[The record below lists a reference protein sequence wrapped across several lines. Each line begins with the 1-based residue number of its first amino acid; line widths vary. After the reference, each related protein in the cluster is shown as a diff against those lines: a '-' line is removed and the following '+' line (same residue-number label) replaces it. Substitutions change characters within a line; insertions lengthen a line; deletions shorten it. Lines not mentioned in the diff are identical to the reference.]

1 MAIYSAN
8 RRRTMLILLLT
19 SALLITLDLRGNA
32 VFDAARSGFGYAMR
46 PFETAGEVITRPVTR
61 AWRGMTEYDDLRREN
76 RALREQLDQQRG
88 DLIAAQSALVE
99 NRELAALAGLETLG
113 DYDRVT
119 ARIIGSS
126 PSNFDQRIEIDRG
139 TLHGL
144 RNGMVVLNAAGLVG
158 KITHAGPTTSIVMLA
173 TDPLY
178 NVAVKVVGE
187 ERPEPAPPP
196 PSTSPSGI
204 PIDDLTSTTTTTTST
219 LAPGPTFFP
228 PLGLPTTTTVPPDG
242 SAEATGDEATGETT
256 GDATGDGTFDP
267 PTQTTT
273 TTTTT
278 TQPPRPVTRETGR
291 LNGMG
296 GDRLPRVSLI
306 ADTPL
311 FGLPTVGDVVLT
323 AGGSKSLAPPD
334 IPVGRVANVIRVG
347 GSKGIELEV
356 ELSAD
361 LDRLN
366 FLTVLLYLPPSEV
379 IGLDE

>member
-1 MAIYSAN
+1 
-8 RRRTMLILLLT
+8 MLILLLT

-46 PFETAGEVITRPVTR
+46 PFEVAGDVITKPVAR
-61 AWRGMTEYDDLRREN
+61 AWRGMTQYDDLRREN
-76 RALREQLDQQRG
+76 RALQEQLDQQRG

-119 ARIIGSS
+119 ARIIGSGA
-126 PSNFDQRIEIDRG
+126 SNFDQRVEIDRG

-158 KITHAGPTTSIVMLA
+158 KITLAGPTTSIVMLA

-187 ERPEPAPPP
+187 GQPETETP
-196 PSTSPSGI
+196 PSPTTPSGI
-204 PIDDLTSTTTTTTST
+204 PIDDLTSTTTTTTT

-228 PLGLPTTTTVPPDG
+228 PLGLPTTTTLPPDD
-242 SAEATGDEATGETT
+242 ETTGDEATGDELT
-256 GDATGDGTFDP
+256 GEATGDEETDEATGDQDPLDP

-273 TTTTT
+273 TTTTVA
-278 TQPPRPVTRETGR
+278 PGRVTRETGR

-296 GDRLPRVSLI
+296 GDRLPRITLI
-306 ADTPL
+306 ADTPQ
-311 FGLPTVGDVVLT
+311 FGLPAVGDAVLT

-334 IPVGRVANVIRVG
+334 IPVGRIANVIRAG
-347 GSKGIELEV
+347 GSQGLELEV

-361 LDRLN
+361 LDHLN

-379 IGLDE
+379 IGLDP

>member
-1 MAIYSAN
+1 
-8 RRRTMLILLLT
+8 
-19 SALLITLDLRGNA
+19 
-32 VFDAARSGFGYAMR
+32 
-46 PFETAGEVITRPVTR
+46 
-61 AWRGMTEYDDLRREN
+61 MTQYDDLRREN
-76 RALREQLDQQRG
+76 RALQEQLDQQRG

-113 DYDRVT
+113 DYDQVT

-126 PSNFDQRIEIDRG
+126 PSNFDQRVEIDRG

-144 RNGMVVLNAAGLVG
+144 RNGMAVLNAAGLVG
-158 KITHAGPTTSIVMLA
+158 KITLAGPTTSIVMLA

-187 ERPEPAPPP
+187 GQPETETP
-196 PSTSPSGI
+196 PSPTTPSGI
-204 PIDDLTSTTTTTTST
+204 PIDDLTSTTTTTTT

-242 SAEATGDEATGETT
+242 EAEATGDETAT
-256 GDATGDGTFDP
+256 DDGTGGDEGTGGDDGTLDP
-267 PTQTTT
+267 STATTTTSTTT
-273 TTTTT
+273 TTTT
-278 TQPPRPVTRETGR
+278 PRPVTRETGR

-296 GDRLPRVSLI
+296 GDRLPRITLI
-306 ADTPL
+306 ADTPQ
-311 FGLPTVGDVVLT
+311 FGLPAVGDAVLT

-334 IPVGRVANVIRVG
+334 IPIGRIANVIRAG
-347 GSKGIELEV
+347 GSQGLELEV

-379 IGLDE
+379 IGLDR